1 MIPAKSSQLSG
12 GGVQGSA
19 LTGVI
24 FGFIIIAC
32 LYFGRE
38 VLVPIALAVLMSFV
52 LAPPVRL
59 LQGWRVPSSVAVVV
73 VAAVAF
79 SAIFSLGGLMVVE
92 VDKLASDLPRYQS
105 TLRAK
110 IQSLRGATAV
120 TGTLERASEVLQEL
134 NSELNS
140 PKRSAPASA
149 ALTPPGGASSD
160 SIQVE
165 IAKPTSSALQTLGAI
180 ITALVSPLT
189 TGGIV
194 VIFVIFIL
202 AQRQDLRNRLVRL
215 AGSKDIQRT
224 TAAFDDAAQRLSR
237 LFFTQVALNAGFGFV
252 VGAGLWIIGVPSAP
266 LWGMLAMIF
275 RFVPYIGPV
284 ISAIF
289 PLILAAAAAT
299 GWAMLLWT
307 AALFVIVETIA
318 GWIIQPLAYGHS
330 SGLSPIAVITSATF
344 WTWLWGPIGLILA
357 TPLTIC
363 LVVLGRHVDRLA
375 FLTVILGDQPALM
388 PAELLYQRV
397 LAREPVEAS
406 EQARKFLKEKPLL
419 AYYEDVLLEG
429 LKLAAADAERGLLDP
444 ERTLLIRDAV
454 AEIVDDLSDHQDGP
468 EPAHEAAVEAGEP
481 TPFAR
486 TNRAGDKPRELAQQK
501 RTSRLVLCI
510 PGLGLIDE
518 ALALIVTQLLERRGV
533 GARAEEAGALSK
545 SRVSSLDTQD
555 VALICLCYME
565 TPTPAQ
571 IHYAVRRL
579 RRKAPAA
586 IILIALLGGTSAIDD
601 EEVIHALV
609 KLDLVKASLR
619 ATVERIFAITAAPS
633 ISDDCCAPAARKT
646 EDASPKD
653 TSLITSNE
661 RAILEPSA
669 DGDGFMGEA
678 SLEGAPVRS
687 PNGVGTQDVS
697 SSQARCGAS
706 LGKPGGL
713 GGVDSAFEARR
724 RQF

>member
-1 MIPAKSSQLSG
+1 VRSRGSHGRSVSLACVAISRHVIQMVPVKSSQLSG
-12 GGVQGSA
+12 GGVQESA

-24 FGFIIIAC
+24 FGFVIVAC

-59 LQGWRVPSSVAVVV
+59 LQSWRVPRSLAVVV
-73 VAAVAF
+73 VAVVAF

-92 VDKLASDLPRYQS
+92 VNQLASDLPRYQS
-105 TLRAK
+105 TLREK
-110 IQSLRGATAV
+110 IRSLRGATAV
-120 TGTLERASEVLQEL
+120 TGPLERASEVLQEL
-134 NSELNS
+134 NSELNG
-140 PKRSAPASA
+140 PKRGAPASA
-149 ALTPPGGASSD
+149 ALTPPGAASSD

-180 ITALVSPLT
+180 VAALGSPLT

-215 AGSKDIQRT
+215 AGSRDIQRT

-237 LFFTQVALNAGFGFV
+237 LFLTQVALNAGFGLV
-252 VGAGLWIIGVPSAP
+252 VGVGLWIIGVPSAP

-299 GWAMLLWT
+299 GWAMVLWT
-307 AALFVIVETIA
+307 AVLFVIVETIT
-318 GWIIQPLAYGHS
+318 GQIIEPLAYGHS

-397 LAREPVEAS
+397 LARDPVEAS
-406 EQARKFLKEKPLL
+406 EQARKFLREKPLL

-454 AEIVDDLSDHQDGP
+454 AEIVDDLSDHQDAP

-481 TPFAR
+481 APFAR
-486 TNRAGDKPRELAQQK
+486 TKKAGEFGCDTARELAQQK
-501 RTSRLVLCI
+501 RTGRLVLCI

-545 SRVSSLDTQD
+545 ARVSSLDTRD

-586 IILIALLGGTSAIDD
+586 IILIALLGGTIAIDD

-619 ATVERIFAITAAPS
+619 ATVERILEI
-633 ISDDCCAPAARKT
+633 APAASEH
-646 EDASPKD
+646 ED
-653 TSLITSNE
+653 
-661 RAILEPSA
+661 
-669 DGDGFMGEA
+669 
-678 SLEGAPVRS
+678 
-687 PNGVGTQDVS
+687 
-697 SSQARCGAS
+697 
-706 LGKPGGL
+706 
-713 GGVDSAFEARR
+713 
-724 RQF
+724 

>member
-1 MIPAKSSQLSG
+1 MVPVKSSQLSG
-12 GGVQGSA
+12 GGVQESA

-24 FGFIIIAC
+24 FGFVIVAC

-59 LQGWRVPSSVAVVV
+59 LQSWRVPRSLAVVV
-73 VAAVAF
+73 VAVVAF

-92 VDKLASDLPRYQS
+92 VNQLASDLPRYQS
-105 TLRAK
+105 TLREK
-110 IQSLRGATAV
+110 IRSLRGATAV
-120 TGTLERASEVLQEL
+120 TGTLERASAVLQEL
-134 NSELNS
+134 NSELNG
-140 PKRSAPASA
+140 PKRGAPASA
-149 ALTPPGGASSD
+149 ALTPPGAASSD

-180 ITALVSPLT
+180 VAALGSPLT

-215 AGSKDIQRT
+215 AGSRDIQRT

-237 LFFTQVALNAGFGFV
+237 LFLTQVALNAGFGLV
-252 VGAGLWIIGVPSAP
+252 VGVGLWIIGVPSAP

-299 GWAMLLWT
+299 GWAMVLWT
-307 AALFVIVETIA
+307 AVLFVIVETIT
-318 GWIIQPLAYGHS
+318 GQIIEPLAYGHS

-397 LAREPVEAS
+397 LARDPVEAS
-406 EQARKFLKEKPLL
+406 EQARKFLREKPLL

-454 AEIVDDLSDHQDGP
+454 AEIVDDLSDHQDAP

-481 TPFAR
+481 APFAR
-486 TNRAGDKPRELAQQK
+486 TKKAGEVGCDTARELAQQK
-501 RTSRLVLCI
+501 RTGRLVLCI

-545 SRVSSLDTQD
+545 ARVSSLDTRD

-586 IILIALLGGTSAIDD
+586 IILIALLGGTIAIDD

-619 ATVERIFAITAAPS
+619 ATVERILEI
-633 ISDDCCAPAARKT
+633 APAASEH
-646 EDASPKD
+646 ED
-653 TSLITSNE
+653 
-661 RAILEPSA
+661 
-669 DGDGFMGEA
+669 
-678 SLEGAPVRS
+678 
-687 PNGVGTQDVS
+687 
-697 SSQARCGAS
+697 
-706 LGKPGGL
+706 
-713 GGVDSAFEARR
+713 
-724 RQF
+724 

>member
-1 MIPAKSSQLSG
+1 MPKWLPTTADFAGGSSVGLASVAVSHHLTQMLPVKPSQLSG
-12 GGVQGSA
+12 DNTQGST
-19 LTGVI
+19 LRGLI
-24 FGFIIIAC
+24 FGIVIIAS

-59 LQGWRVPSSVAVVV
+59 LQGWRVPRSLAVVV

-79 SAIFSLGGLMVVE
+79 AAIFSLGGLMVVE
-92 VDKLASDLPRYQS
+92 VNQLATDLPRYQS
-105 TLRAK
+105 TLHEK
-110 IQSLRGATAV
+110 IQNLRGATAV
-120 TGTLERASEVLQEL
+120 TGTLERASQVLQEL
-134 NSELNS
+134 NSELNR
-140 PKRSAPASA
+140 PKRSAPGSSP
-149 ALTPPGGASSD
+149 LTPPGGPSSD

-165 IAKPTSSALQTLGAI
+165 IAQPSSSALQTLGAI
-180 ITALVSPLT
+180 ITSLVSPLT
-189 TGGIV
+189 TSGIV

-215 AGSKDIQRT
+215 AGSRDIQRT

-237 LFFTQVALNAGFGFV
+237 LFLTQVALNAGFGLV

-275 RFVPYIGPV
+275 RFVPYIGPL

-299 GWAMLLWT
+299 GWAMVLWT
-307 AALFVIVETIA
+307 AVLFVIVETIA
-318 GWIIQPLAYGHS
+318 GQLVEPLAYGHS
-330 SGLSPIAVITSATF
+330 SGLSPTAVITSATF

-363 LVVLGRHVDRLA
+363 LVVLGRHVDRLG

-388 PAELLYQRV
+388 PAELVYQRM
-397 LAREPVEAS
+397 LAKDPVEAS
-406 EQARKFLKEKPLL
+406 EQARMFLREKPLL

-454 AEIVDDLSDHQDGP
+454 AEIVDDLSDHKDSP
-468 EPAHEAAVEAGEP
+468 EPVREAVTEAGEH
-481 TPFAR
+481 TPVDQI
-486 TNRAGDKPRELAQQK
+486 NKAGEFLRDTTQELTQQK
-501 RTSRLVLCI
+501 RNGKPVLCI
-510 PGLGLIDE
+510 PGLGLLDE

-545 SRVSSLDTQD
+545 SRISSWDTKD

-579 RRKAPAA
+579 RRKAPTA
-586 IILIALLGGTSAIDD
+586 IIFIALIGGTSAVDD
-601 EEVIHALV
+601 EDVIRALV
-609 KLDLVKASLR
+609 NVDLVKASLH
-619 ATVERIFAITAAPS
+619 ATVERILTIRATPLESEDSGATAA
-633 ISDDCCAPAARKT
+633 RNT
-646 EDASPKD
+646 RD
-653 TSLITSNE
+653 TSLSDTSLMASDKKPII
-661 RAILEPSA
+661 RSSA
-669 DGDGFMGEA
+669 DGDGCAGDV
-678 SLEGAPVRS
+678 SPEGASVR
-687 PNGVGTQDVS
+687 
-697 SSQARCGAS
+697 
-706 LGKPGGL
+706 
-713 GGVDSAFEARR
+713 
-724 RQF
+724 

>member
-1 MIPAKSSQLSG
+1 MAPVKSSQLSG
-12 GGVQGSA
+12 GDGQGSA
-19 LTGVI
+19 LTGAV
-24 FGFIIIAC
+24 FGFVIIAC

-59 LQGWRVPSSVAVVV
+59 LQGWRVPRSVAVVFV
-73 VAAVAF
+73 VVVAF

-92 VDKLASDLPRYQS
+92 VDQLASDLPRYQS
-105 TLRAK
+105 TLREK

-149 ALTPPGGASSD
+149 ALTRPAAAPSD
-160 SIQVE
+160 AIQVE
-165 IAKPTSSALQTLGAI
+165 IAKPSSSALQTLGAI
-180 ITALVSPLT
+180 ITAMVSPLT

-215 AGSKDIQRT
+215 AGSRDIQRT

-237 LFFTQVALNAGFGFV
+237 LFLTQVALNAGFGFV

-275 RFVPYIGPV
+275 RFVPYIGPL

-299 GWAMLLWT
+299 GWAMILWT
-307 AALFVIVETIA
+307 AVLFVIAETIA
-318 GWIIQPLAYGHS
+318 GQIIEPLAYGHS

-388 PAELLYQRV
+388 PAELVYQRM
-397 LAREPVEAS
+397 LARDPVEAT
-406 EQARKFLKEKPLL
+406 EQARQFLRDKPLL

-454 AEIVDDLSDHQDGP
+454 AEIVDDLSDHKDDP
-468 EPAHEAAVEAGEP
+468 EPAQDAAIEAGDFGCE
-481 TPFAR
+481 TA
-486 TNRAGDKPRELAQQK
+486 RELAQQK
-501 RTSRLVLCI
+501 RAGRLALCI

-518 ALALIVTQLLERRGV
+518 GLALIVTQLLERRGV
-533 GARAEEAGALSK
+533 HARAEEAGVLSK
-545 SRVSSLDTQD
+545 SRVSSLDTKD

-586 IILIALLGGTSAIDD
+586 IILIALLGGTIAIDD
-601 EEVIHALV
+601 EEVIRALV

-619 ATVERIFAITAAPS
+619 ATVERILEIAAAPS
-633 ISDDCCAPAARKT
+633 EH
-646 EDASPKD
+646 ED
-653 TSLITSNE
+653 
-661 RAILEPSA
+661 
-669 DGDGFMGEA
+669 
-678 SLEGAPVRS
+678 
-687 PNGVGTQDVS
+687 
-697 SSQARCGAS
+697 
-706 LGKPGGL
+706 
-713 GGVDSAFEARR
+713 
-724 RQF
+724 

>member
-1 MIPAKSSQLSG
+1 MVPVKSSQLNG
-12 GGVQGSA
+12 HNVQGSA

-24 FGFIIIAC
+24 FGCVIIAC
-32 LYFGRE
+32 LYFGRD
-38 VLVPIALAVLMSFV
+38 VLMPIALAALMSFV

-59 LQGWRVPSSVAVVV
+59 LQGLRVPRSLAVVIVAVV
-73 VAAVAF
+73 AF
-79 SAIFSLGGLMVVE
+79 AAIFSLGGLMVVE
-92 VDKLASDLPRYQS
+92 VNQLASDLPRYQS
-105 TLRAK
+105 TLHEK

-134 NSELNS
+134 NSELNR
-140 PKRSAPASA
+140 PKRNA
-149 ALTPPGGASSD
+149 AANSPPTPPGSPSSE
-160 SIQVE
+160 SIVVE
-165 IAKPTSSALQTLGAI
+165 IAHPDSSALQTLGAI
-180 ITALVSPLT
+180 ITAMVSPLT
-189 TGGIV
+189 TTGIV

-215 AGSKDIQRT
+215 AGSRDIQRT

-237 LFFTQVALNAGFGFV
+237 LFLTQVALNAGFGLV

-275 RFVPYIGPV
+275 RFVPYIGPL

-299 GWAMLLWT
+299 GWAMVLWT
-307 AALFVIVETIA
+307 AMLFVIVETIA
-318 GWIIQPLAYGHS
+318 GQIIEPLAYGHS
-330 SGLSPIAVITSATF
+330 SGLSPTAVITSATF

-388 PAELLYQRV
+388 PAELVYQRM
-397 LAREPVEAS
+397 LARDPVEAS

-429 LKLAAADAERGLLDP
+429 LKLAAADAERGLLDL

-454 AEIVDDLSDHQDGP
+454 ADIVDDLSDHKDIP
-468 EPAHEAAVEAGEP
+468 EPAREGVAEAKESLGEM
-481 TPFAR
+481 AH
-486 TNRAGDKPRELAQQK
+486 ELAGQGRTRK
-501 RTSRLVLCI
+501 RVLCI

-518 ALALIVTQLLERRGV
+518 ALALIVAQLLERSGV

-545 SRVSSLDTQD
+545 SRISSLDASE

-571 IHYAVRRL
+571 MHYAVRRL
-579 RRKAPAA
+579 RRKASAA
-586 IILIALLGGTSAIDD
+586 IILIALLGATSAIDD
-601 EEVIHALV
+601 GEVTHALV
-609 KLDLVKASLR
+609 KLDLIKASLR
-619 ATVERIFAITAAPS
+619 ATIERILEITAAPS
-633 ISDDCCAPAARKT
+633 EPEDCGKTTART
-646 EDASPKD
+646 TGEASPSDASLTTTNKKP
-653 TSLITSNE
+653 
-661 RAILEPSA
+661 ILDSSG
-669 DGDGFMGEA
+669 DGDNFKGEA
-678 SLEGAPVRS
+678 SLESPPILS
-687 PNGVGTQDVS
+687 PNSV
-697 SSQARCGAS
+697 
-706 LGKPGGL
+706 
-713 GGVDSAFEARR
+713 
-724 RQF
+724 

>member
-1 MIPAKSSQLSG
+1 MVPVKSPQLNG
-12 GGVQGSA
+12 GDVQGSA
-19 LTGVI
+19 LTGGI
-24 FGFIIIAC
+24 FGFAIIAC

-59 LQGWRVPSSVAVVV
+59 LQGWRVPRGLAVVV
-73 VAAVAF
+73 VAVVAF
-79 SAIFSLGGLMVVE
+79 AAIFSLGGLMVVE
-92 VDKLASDLPRYQS
+92 VNQLASDLPHYQS
-105 TLRAK
+105 TLREK

-120 TGTLERASEVLQEL
+120 TGTLERASQVLQEL

-140 PKRSAPASA
+140 PKRSATASA
-149 ALTPPGGASSD
+149 PLTPLGGASSD

-180 ITALVSPLT
+180 ITAVVSPLT

-215 AGSKDIQRT
+215 AGSRDIQRT

-237 LFFTQVALNAGFGFV
+237 LFLTQVALNAGFGIV
-252 VGAGLWIIGVPSAP
+252 VGAGLWFIGVPSAP

-275 RFVPYIGPV
+275 RFVPYIGPL

-289 PLILAAAAAT
+289 PLILAAAAGT
-299 GWAMLLWT
+299 GWAMVLWT
-307 AALFVIVETIA
+307 ALLFVIAETIA
-318 GWIIQPLAYGHS
+318 GQIIEPLAYGHS

-357 TPLTIC
+357 TPLTVC

-388 PAELLYQRV
+388 PAELVYQRM
-397 LAREPVEAS
+397 LARDPVEAS
-406 EQARKFLKEKPLL
+406 EQARMFLREKPLL
-419 AYYEDVLLEG
+419 AYYEEVLLEG

-454 AEIVDDLSDHQDGP
+454 ADIVDDLSDHKDTT
-468 EPAHEAAVEAGEP
+468 ESVDEAVTEAGEP
-481 TPFAR
+481 TAFAR
-486 TNRAGDKPRELAQQK
+486 TNKAGEFRCETAREMAQQK
-501 RTSRLVLCI
+501 RTGTSVLCI

-518 ALALIVTQLLERRGV
+518 ALALIVTQLLERRGI
-533 GARAEEAGALSK
+533 GAGAEEAGALSK
-545 SRVSSLDTQD
+545 SRVPSLNIQD
-555 VALICLCYME
+555 VPLICLCYME

-586 IILIALLGGTSAIDD
+586 IIFIALLGGTSAIDD

-619 ATVERIFAITAAPS
+619 ATVERILAITAAPS
-633 ISDDCCAPAARKT
+633 KSDDCRAAAARKT
-646 EDASPKD
+646 EDASPSD
-653 TSLITSNE
+653 TSLMTSNE

-669 DGDGFMGEA
+669 DGDGFVGEG
-678 SLEGAPVRS
+678 SLEGAPARS
-687 PNGVGTQDVS
+687 PSGV
-697 SSQARCGAS
+697 
-706 LGKPGGL
+706 
-713 GGVDSAFEARR
+713 
-724 RQF
+724 